1 MEYTEESAE
10 PMSVTTI
17 AGPRPGPAG
26 VSHDLYGKAVLI
38 RGVERR
44 LLDLFAEGKLFGTV
58 HTCIGQEWS
67 GIAVAENLVDGDVIF
82 TSHRGHGHFLA
93 RTGDV
98 GGLIAEVMGK
108 QAGVCGGRGGS
119 QHVCSGGVYSNGI
132 QGGIVPVTAG
142 IALAHKLRGDG
153 RIAVVFIG
161 DGTLGEGAVYE
172 TLNVASKWDLPLLV
186 VQENNRYAQSTPQC
200 QTLAGDIEARAAA
213 FGIDSARADTWDLPG
228 LMAAAASAVDAVRLG
243 GRPFFLRVDT
253 YRLMAHSKGDDDR
266 DPAEVRSYWDRD
278 PLTVFA
284 RDEPDAAAR
293 LEAGAAAAIDA
304 AVAEAE
310 ASPYADLGGPEW
322 VVPDRAPRWSASHV
336 DEPARVVASIHDALR
351 RNMARDGRI
360 LMLGEDI
367 EGPYGGA
374 FKVTKDLSI
383 EFPGRVRNMPIA
395 ESAIVGLGNGLA
407 LSGLVPVCEIMF
419 GDFLAL
425 AADQIINH
433 ASKFKY
439 MYNDQVD
446 LRLVIRTPMG
456 GKRGYGPTHS
466 QSLEKHFLGL
476 PGTRML
482 AIHHRHDP
490 GAIYDALFAT
500 IDRPTIVIE
509 NKLLYGLRTG
519 AEAPEGFALERSDEP
534 FPTTRL
540 RPEGGGPADATILC
554 YGGMLH
560 DVERA
565 LAPLFDEDEIACEVI
580 CPTQLYPLDPR
591 PILESVRRTGRL
603 LVAEEG
609 LGVAAFGAEVIAQV
623 MERAPGT
630 LKAVRRLASP
640 EHPIPSCGPLEKLV
654 LPGTGHVVAAVRE
667 LCAS

>member
-1 MEYTEESAE
+1 MSITHIQDGTVRESTAE
-10 PMSVTTI
+10 
-17 AGPRPGPAG
+17 G
-26 VSHDLYGKAVLI
+26 VSHDLYARAILI
-38 RGVERR
+38 RGVEKR
-44 LLDLFAEGKLFGTV
+44 LLDLFSQGKLFGTV
-58 HTCIGQEWS
+58 HTCIGQEWT
-67 GIAVAENLVDGDVIF
+67 GIAVAESLIDGDVIF

-98 GGLIAEVMGK
+98 TGLIAEVMGK
-108 QAGVCGGRGGS
+108 RDGVCGGRGGS

-142 IALAHKLRGDG
+142 MALAHKLRGEG

-172 TLNVASKWDLPLLV
+172 TLNVASKWDLPLLI
-186 VQENNRYAQSTPQC
+186 VQENNRYAQSTPQS
-200 QTLAGDIEARAAA
+200 QTLAGDIEARASA
-213 FGIDSARADTWDLPG
+213 FGIETARADTWDPAG
-228 LMAAAASAVDAVRLG
+228 LLASTASAVESVRLR

-266 DPAEVRSYWDRD
+266 DQDEVRSYWDRD

-284 RDEPDAAAR
+284 RDEPEAAER
-293 LEAGAAAAIDA
+293 LEAEAKATIDA
-304 AVAEAE
+304 AVGVAE
-310 ASPYADLGGPEW
+310 ASTYADLGPPEW
-322 VVPDRAPRWSASHV
+322 TVPAHAPRWSTARIE
-336 DEPARVVASIHDALR
+336 EPARVVAAIHDSLR
-351 RNMARDGRI
+351 RNMARDDRI
-360 LMLGEDI
+360 ILIGEDI

-374 FKVTKDLSI
+374 FKVTKNLSL
-383 EFPGRVRNMPIA
+383 EFPGRVRNTPIA

-419 GDFLAL
+419 GDFIAL

-482 AIHHRHDP
+482 ALHHRHDP
-490 GAIYDALFAT
+490 GAIYDTLFAT

-519 AEAPEGFALERSDEP
+519 DSAPEGYALEQSDEP
-534 FPTTRL
+534 FPTTRI
-540 RPEGGGPADATILC
+540 RPEGAADATILC
-554 YGGMLH
+554 YGGMLV
-560 DVERA
+560 DVEKA
-565 LAPLFDEDEIACEVI
+565 LDTLFDEDEIACEVI

-603 LVAEEG
+603 LIAEEG
-609 LGVAAFGAEVIAQV
+609 LNFAAFGAEVVAQIV
-623 MERAPGT
+623 EQAPGS
-630 LKAVRRLASP
+630 LRALRRLASP

-654 LPGTGHVVAAVRE
+654 LPGTGHVVAAIRE